1 MNTPNNPLKSQTV
14 EQTNANPP
22 VDADEIPT
30 VILDAS
36 FFRRRSPLTEG
47 DAQQTKSPRTL
58 TFSSR

>member
-1 MNTPNNPLKSQTV
+1 MNTPNNPLSSQTV
-14 EQTNANPP
+14 EQTNATPA
-22 VDADEIPT
+22 DEADEIPT

-47 DAQQTKSPRTL
+47 DAPQTKAPRTL